1 MCVWKGTLGDR
12 RGAQPLR
19 SGCSVA
25 SVQVSSFDIYKK
37 SSLKYKRQTFRSMA
51 PAPPVFCYTP
61 SARSAPP
68 RSEMKVRNRA
78 IEGFKI
84 PDPRFSRVGRG
95 YSYKTYN
102 EVCNRTA
109 GTCATIDR
117 AAEASSPRAASEAFV
132 CRPPRTR
139 RTSPSTSSVEPS
151 GTSPSISVEV
161 PHLSANMSRPN
172 FSPTMVFVS
181 TPLCQIP
188 VDESSVFRGI
198 LPRGFP
204 VTLSSPTL
212 NLGEGLQPRFCLQPR
227 SLRTNNDCSHE

>member
-1 MCVWKGTLGDR
+1 MSGGRSVGSL

-25 SVQVSSFDIYKK
+25 SVQVSSFDLYKK

>member
-1 MCVWKGTLGDR
+1 MCVWKRTLGDR

-37 SSLKYKRQTFRSMA
+37 SSLKYTRQTFRSMA

-84 PDPRFSRVGRG
+84 PDSRFSREGRG
-95 YSYKTYN
+95 YSTYN

-117 AAEASSPRAASEAFV
+117 AAGASSPRVASEDFV
-132 CRPPRTR
+132 GRPPRTR
-139 RTSPSTSSVEPS
+139 RASPSTSSAEPS

-161 PHLSANMSRPN
+161 LHLSATLSRPN
-172 FSPTMVFVS
+172 SPPTMVFVS

-188 VDESSVFRGI
+188 VGESSVFRGT
-198 LPRGFP
+198 LPRRPPSSFP
-204 VTLSSPTL
+204 
-212 NLGEGLQPRFCLQPR
+212 RR
-227 SLRTNNDCSHE
+227 H